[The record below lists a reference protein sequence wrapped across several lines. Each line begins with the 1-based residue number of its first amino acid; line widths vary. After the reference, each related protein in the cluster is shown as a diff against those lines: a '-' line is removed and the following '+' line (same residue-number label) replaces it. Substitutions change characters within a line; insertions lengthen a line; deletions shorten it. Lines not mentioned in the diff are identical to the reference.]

1 MKILQYIV
9 NSVPYMMLFLPIV
22 VGIRAYR
29 VRKLKKQ
36 GRRSPIYREVALV
49 LFFLFYVGVASQ
61 TIIPKFEI
69 SIDGT
74 LSFMRN
80 YGTCVNLIPF
90 NQVAVVVEEV
100 INKGNISYLLVNIC
114 GNVCFFVPMG
124 FAMPLL
130 WKCSIQ
136 RVLSISLISAIMI
149 ELLQYIIMTGRATD
163 IDDVIIYMVGTLLG
177 YCAYSVCNKR
187 FPKLCSSLRV
197 DN

>member
-1 MKILQYIV
+1 MKVLQYIA
-9 NSVPYMMLFLPIV
+9 NSVPYILLFLPIV
-22 VGIRAYR
+22 VGIRVYR
-29 VRKLKKQ
+29 VKKLKKQ
-36 GRRSPIYREVALV
+36 GQRSPIYREVALV

-69 SIDGT
+69 NIDGT
-74 LSFMRN
+74 FTFMRN
-80 YGTCVNLIPF
+80 YGTSINLIPF
-90 NQVAVVVEEV
+90 NQVAVVVNEV
-100 INKGNISYLLVNIC
+100 FHKGNISYLLVNIC
-114 GNVCFFVPMG
+114 GNICFFLPMG

-149 ELLQYIIMTGRATD
+149 ELLQFIIMTGRATD

-187 FPKLCSSLRV
+187 FPKLCSALRV